1 MGAHIGNATTWT
13 IPGLPSL
20 TIPAQPGE
28 YVDAVVST
36 FRGEQQ
42 LELHLITAKYSLEW
56 IHRELAVTQTLA
68 KLNNPRKGDLAV
80 TRIGPQKVWYRAV
93 VLNRETA
100 AEVQIMLLD
109 YGTLELVD
117 FRELFDMPATV
128 RHIPPLSF
136 PLAVPKPML
145 IGVREEDMRTTLK
158 QAKLT
163 FKLGASTDGFVFN
176 GDDLRVFD
184 KASGALVPVNE
195 AVRRAGGQ
203 LERVEYNIISGTD
216 TTPLPQFEPS
226 NRELRKR
233 AHANDS
239 GAVDGAQ
246 EQQTAG
252 SLLNNNP
259 RITNRNPPSDGMSNA
274 AVLAISVVVGLGII
288 QCAVFAVIIYRC
300 WRKRQQAL
308 SSTRDEPAGQVHPG
322 GGGPSA
328 EADNDG
334 DTSARAGGGHS
345 FQKSITNSTDAG
357 PTVGT
362 PPAPAP
368 PRLASSLASAST
380 RTVTLAGVVSDMV
393 EQSEERGS
401 PAPEPSTC
409 PATATPGAPVPTTS
423 ARTLPTPAMMLM
435 TDPNMVVVEDE
446 TTVVANSAASAGRTN
461 PRTVNPRP
469 AQSTLTAVTLMATAR
484 IQSQSAKMAETQLSR
499 TPMRSDGTQMATDW
513 SFPAQSTQ
521 GSKTVVNRR
530 AIVVETCATDPTIR
544 GVASLPVDSRTSVT
558 TPMMS
563 TQRPGT
569 LSTNTAGA
577 RRLATAVR
585 IDNHDGE
592 TVKIDEP
599 GGGPATAHSVTTKT
613 ALRFGAGRSDGV
625 WHRNRRPSEDETSE
639 DDADSEED
647 DSEETSDED
656 RIPAYC
662 ILSEE
667 AKHDKLYY
675 ASSMSGSRSVHAAQ
689 REGSALRAPPSPA
702 VALHDSDLETPR
714 FEPIHRLLDD
724 MVTTDSSYKI
734 TTPTGYEKGLLDS
747 PAIPYT
753 PTQPSWRLHQQPR
766 ANAVE
771 VELMSTRAIGPV
783 RSTPNPYATSNDSAR
798 SLSFSV
804 TSRQPPPP
812 VMASSSSSSTSFHSA
827 ATNNNNNQRRP

>member
-36 FRGEQQ
+36 FRDEQQ
-42 LELHLITAKYSLEW
+42 LELHLISAKYSLEW

-176 GDDLRVFD
+176 GGDLRVFD
-184 KASGALVPVNE
+184 MASGALVPVNE

-216 TTPLPQFEPS
+216 TTPLPQFELSRIANSASGPMPMILEQSMVLRS
-226 NRELRKR
+226 N
-233 AHANDS
+233 
-239 GAVDGAQ
+239 
-246 EQQTAG
+246 
-252 SLLNNNP
+252 SLL
-259 RITNRNPPSDGMSNA
+259 GNA

-334 DTSARAGGGHS
+334 D
-345 FQKSITNSTDAG
+345 AG

-409 PATATPGAPVPTTS
+409 PATATPGVPVPTTS

-521 GSKTVVNRR
+521 GSKTVVNKR

-577 RRLATAVR
+577 RRHATAVR

-662 ILSEE
+662 ILNEE

-689 REGSALRAPPSPA
+689 REGSALRTPPSPA
-702 VALHDSDLETPR
+702 VTLHDSDLETPR

-771 VELMSTRAIGPV
+771 VELISTRAIGPV

-827 ATNNNNNQRRP
+827 ATNNNNQHRP